1 MTNAT
6 SRHVPILLCFGL
18 FLQLFA
24 SAASAKPIKHVVM
37 FSLKEGATKAERE
50 QIKKGLLALPTK
62 ISEIR
67 EYEFGIDL
75 LLKGGQNHPAGK
87 NRAICWS
94 ASFNSQKDYE
104 IYESCEAHK
113 EFLALL
119 KPLVEP
125 GSRSA
130 IQYEIPATKVE

>member
-1 MTNAT
+1 MINAT
-6 SRHVPILLCFGL
+6 SRHIPILLRFGLL
-18 FLQLFA
+18 FLQLFDSA
-24 SAASAKPIKHVVM
+24 SSATPIKHVVM

-50 QIKKGLLALPTK
+50 QIKKGLLVLPTK

-67 EYEFGIDL
+67 DYELGIDL
-75 LLKGGQNHPAGK
+75 LLKGGQNHSAGK

-94 ASFNSQKDYE
+94 ASFNS
-104 IYESCEAHK
+104 HK